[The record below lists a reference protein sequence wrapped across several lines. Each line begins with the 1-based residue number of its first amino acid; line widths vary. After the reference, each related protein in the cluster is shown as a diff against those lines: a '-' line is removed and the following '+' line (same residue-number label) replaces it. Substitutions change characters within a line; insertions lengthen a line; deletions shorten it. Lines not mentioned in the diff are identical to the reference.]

1 MCEIMTIITA
11 LIFAGFYFSAKKNGK
26 QAKASFLGMLMFSG
40 AALMWACDG
49 IASVISGEP
58 FFDISMEDTILGV
71 IILVFGL
78 SVVGI
83 YYARNARKNA
93 KKVQEA

>member
-11 LIFAGFYFSAKKNGK
+11 LIFSVIYFSAKKKGK
-26 QAKASFLGMLMFSG
+26 PAKASFSGMLIFSG

-83 YYARNARKNA
+83 SYARNARKNA
-93 KKVQEA
+93 KQIQES

>member
-11 LIFAGFYFSAKKNGK
+11 LIFAAFYFNAKKNGK
-26 QAKASFLGMLMFSG
+26 TAKASFLGMLMFSG

-58 FFDISMEDTILGV
+58 FFDISMEDTILGF
-71 IILVFGL
+71 IILAIGL
-78 SVVGI
+78 FIVGLF
-83 YYARNARKNA
+83 YARNARKTS
-93 KKVQEA
+93 KE